1 MSFSNNNNE
10 GESQYIN
17 SISGIAISNKSIL
30 ILSTI
35 GFGILGLVLYC
46 ILRRLTDQPTN
57 QDDNEERDY
66 GEILN
71 DSDVAT
77 LNRAQRRA
85 RAKYRM
91 KNARRV
97 AQPVQVNNNGEDGEE
112 DDNENQ
118 DNVPQVNINNLSRKE
133 RQRAAKK
140 KEREERKVSAEEA
153 RKWREKNQS
162 KSIKKSIDK
171 NIKPDESKEV
181 KALSVEDVF
190 PQRANVNDALSE
202 YIFRESIVKNIKQMD
217 VSNDDEMI
225 SIANQIPKM
234 TIHEFVER
242 LKQNGSIAISSLADE
257 FDITEQECLDQLE
270 CINKQHGIIGIVDS
284 NGCFVYVSME
294 MIKEAIKLGN
304 DLGRIVCPKSSPL
317 AVNQSDQDECLA
329 ANET

>member
-1 MSFSNNNNE
+1 MSFSNNNE
-10 GESQYIN
+10 EESQYIN

-35 GFGILGLVLYC
+35 GFGILGLVLFY
-46 ILRRLTDQPTN
+46 ILRRLTDQQTN

-112 DDNENQ
+112 DENHNQ
-118 DNVPQVNINNLSRKE
+118 DNVPQVNNNLSRKE
-133 RQRAAKK
+133 RQRVAKK

-162 KSIKKSIDK
+162 KPAKKTIDK
-171 NIKPDESKEV
+171 DIMPEESKV
-181 KALSVEDVF
+181 LAVEDVF
-190 PQRANVNDALSE
+190 PQRANVNDVLSE
-202 YIFRESIVKNIKQMD
+202 YMFREYIVKNIKQMD
-217 VSNDDEMI
+217 ISNEDKMI
-225 SIANQIPKM
+225 SVANQIPKM
-234 TIHEFVER
+234 TIHEFIER
-242 LKQNGSIAISSLADE
+242 LKQNGSISISSLADE
-257 FDITEQECLDQLE
+257 FNITEQECLDQLE
-270 CINKQHGIIGIVDS
+270 VINKQHGIIGVVDS
-284 NGCFVYVSME
+284 KGCFVYVSME

-304 DLGRIVCPKSSPL
+304 DAGRIVCPKSSLPPE
-317 AVNQSDQDECLA
+317 NQSDQDECLA

>member
-1 MSFSNNNNE
+1 MSFSNNINE
-10 GESQYIN
+10 GESEYIN

-30 ILSTI
+30 VLSTI

-46 ILRRLTDQPTN
+46 ILRRLTDQPTD

-97 AQPVQVNNNGEDGEE
+97 AQPVVQVNNGEDVDE

-140 KEREERKVSAEEA
+140 KEREERKISAEEA
-153 RKWREKNQS
+153 RKWRENNQS

-171 NIKPDESKEV
+171 NTKPDESKE
-181 KALSVEDVF
+181 LSVEDVF
-190 PQRANVNDALSE
+190 LQRANVNDVLSE
-202 YIFRESIVKNIKQMD
+202 YLFREYIVKNIKQMD
-217 VSNDDEMI
+217 ISNDEMI
-225 SIANQIPKM
+225 SVANQIPKM
-234 TIHEFVER
+234 TIHEFIER
-242 LKQNGSIAISSLADE
+242 LKQKGSISISSLADE
-257 FDITEQECLDQLE
+257 FDISEQECLHQLE
-270 CINKQHGIIGIVDS
+270 YINKQHGIIGVVDS
-284 NGCFVYVSME
+284 KGCFVYVSME

-304 DLGRIVCPKSSPL
+304 DAGRIVCPKSSPTQL
-317 AVNQSDQDECLA
+317 NNQDECLA
-329 ANET
+329 AYET

>member
-10 GESQYIN
+10 GESEYIN

-35 GFGILGLVLYC
+35 GFGILGLVLFY
-46 ILRRLTDQPTN
+46 ILRRLTDQPTD

-118 DNVPQVNINNLSRKE
+118 DNVPQVNINNLSK
-133 RQRAAKK
+133 
-140 KEREERKVSAEEA
+140 
-153 RKWREKNQS
+153 
-162 KSIKKSIDK
+162 
-171 NIKPDESKEV
+171 
-181 KALSVEDVF
+181 
-190 PQRANVNDALSE
+190 
-202 YIFRESIVKNIKQMD
+202 
-217 VSNDDEMI
+217 
-225 SIANQIPKM
+225 
-234 TIHEFVER
+234 
-242 LKQNGSIAISSLADE
+242 
-257 FDITEQECLDQLE
+257 
-270 CINKQHGIIGIVDS
+270 
-284 NGCFVYVSME
+284 
-294 MIKEAIKLGN
+294 
-304 DLGRIVCPKSSPL
+304 
-317 AVNQSDQDECLA
+317 
-329 ANET
+329 